1 MYSLPWGGV
10 NVAGNLQYRQ
20 GYPYPRVIQVTNRG
34 NLLGQRERAAE
45 RHGRGAP
52 PERDDAGP
60 AHRPAVHDGRR
71 PLHPEPGRLQR
82 DQHEHRAGAP
92 SDRRTYNHSSGAFT
106 PASNYDQISGIIAPR
121 VLRFGVR
128 MTW

>member
-10 NVAGNLQYRQ
+10 NVAGNLQFRQ

-34 NLLGQRERAAE
+34 NQLGNVNVLLNGLGEE
-45 RHGRGAP
+45 RHPNVTVLDLRIDRP
-52 PERDDAGP
+52 FTVRNVRLIPSLDVFNAGNTNTVL
-60 AHRPAVHDGRR
+60 ARR
-71 PLHPEPGRLQR
+71 RQV
-82 DQHEHRAGAP
+82 A
-92 SDRRTYNHSSGAFT
+92 TYNHSTGALT

-121 VLRFGVR
+121 VVRFGVR